1 MDAEVVTIGTELLL
15 GHILDTNAAWLA
27 QQLAANGLN
36 MYRKTTVGDNEARI
50 AAALS
55 EAIARVDVVITSGGL
70 GPTVDDKTREAVALA
85 TGRRLVLNDDLLASI
100 AEIFKRRGFTMSDN
114 NRRQAY
120 TPEGSIP
127 IPNPVGTAPC
137 FALPVERDGKTCYI
151 ICLPGVPRELK
162 YMMEHAIIPLLR
174 ERLGLTDTIRS
185 RIIRVAGITESRV
198 DQIVGDLEEQTNPTV
213 GLAAHAGQ
221 IDIRITARAASESEA
236 AALIDAVEQ
245 QVRARLA
252 PYIFGTD
259 TETLEGVVT
268 TVLAGRGLTLGLV
281 ETNTGGRI
289 AQRLATAAGQQNA
302 SVLKESI
309 VAMTPDVL
317 QRVGDAGDVAELVSP
332 DTALRAAEYVRRLN
346 ETDLGLAVI
355 SNLDA
360 RDPYG
365 DSPGRTYI
373 ALVAPDG
380 AVTRSLRFGGLAD
393 LTIAWSTN
401 NALDLLRRHV
411 LGIPEDVA

>member
-1 MDAEVVTIGTELLL
+1 MDAEIVTIGTELLL
-15 GHILDTNAAWLA
+15 GHIIDTNAAWLA

-85 TGRRLVLNDDLLASI
+85 TGRTLMLNEDLLASI
-100 AEIFKRRGFTMSDN
+100 AEIFKRRGFSMSDN

-120 TPEGSIP
+120 IPEGSIP

-137 FALPVERDGKTCYI
+137 FAVPVERGGKTCYI

-162 YMMEHAIIPLLR
+162 HMMEHAIVPLLR

-198 DQIVGDLEEQTNPTV
+198 DQIVGDLEEQMNPTV

-221 IDIRITARAASESEA
+221 IDIRITARAASETEA

-268 TVLAGRGLTLGLV
+268 TTLAARGLSLGLV
-281 ETNTGGRI
+281 ETNTGGRTPNVW
-289 AQRLATAAGQQNA
+289 RRRRA
-302 SVLKESI
+302 SRTPPSSRR
-309 VAMTPDVL
+309 ASSTPDVL
-317 QRVGDAGDVAELVSP
+317 QRVGGVGDAAELVSP
-332 DTALRAAEYVRRLN
+332 DTAIRAAEYVRRLN

-355 SNLDA
+355 SHLDA

-365 DSPGRTYI
+365 ESPGRTYI
-373 ALVAPDG
+373 ALVASDG
-380 AVTRSLRFGGLAD
+380 VATRSLRFGGLSD

-411 LGIPEDVA
+411 LGIPEDAN